1 MYELKIKPLDWFLIL
16 VTGILFSSLLSL
28 LGYFLVQKSYTSGL
42 YFGAVLGFCITLYS
56 LVLITFMNAKIL
68 PNISKKYWNFIAAL
82 FSFLSGFLGFLSG
95 VFVAKI
101 FGIEILGVIDQQLYE
116 ISLIVGILTYIMGV
130 IIYSFV
136 NIRNQKEKRDFEYV
150 QSRLK
155 SLETQL
161 NPHFI
166 FNALNSIAELIH
178 QDQNRAE
185 DAVLKMSGFLRN
197 TMNEKALIALGD
209 ELKNVK
215 AYLELE
221 NVRFCNQLHLHIK
234 GSVPDWKVPK
244 FSLQLLVENAIKH
257 GFEAKSLNIYI
268 SFNIKEKKIIV
279 SNDGKEM
286 KKKKFGIGLSNLKQ
300 RLQLLCDGDIV
311 VSDPSRSEFTIIL
324 GECNENFDS

>member
-1 MYELKIKPLDWFLIL
+1 
-16 VTGILFSSLLSL
+16 
-28 LGYFLVQKSYTSGL
+28 
-42 YFGAVLGFCITLYS
+42 
-56 LVLITFMNAKIL
+56 MNAKIL
-68 PNISKKYWNFIAAL
+68 PKISKKYWNFIAAL
-82 FSFLSGFLGFLSG
+82 FSFLSGFLGLLSG
-95 VFVAKI
+95 VFAAQF
-101 FGIEILGVIDQQLYE
+101 FGIEILEVISQQLYK
-116 ISLIVGILTYIMGV
+116 ISFIVGILTYVMGV

-136 NIRNQKEKRDFEYV
+136 NIRNQKEKRDFEYI

-197 TMNEKALIALGD
+197 TMNEKALISLGD
-209 ELKNVK
+209 EIKNVK

-221 NVRFCNQLHLHIK
+221 NIRFCDQLHLHIK
-234 GSVPDWKVPK
+234 GSVPKWKVPK

-257 GFEAKSLNIYI
+257 GYQGKPLNLYV
-268 SFNIKEKKIIV
+268 SFNAREKKIIV

-286 KKKKFGIGLSNLKQ
+286 RNKKFGIGLGNLKQ
-300 RLQLLCDGDIV
+300 RLELLCSGDIF
-311 VSDPSRSEFTIIL
+311 VSDPKRSEFTINL
-324 GECNENFDS
+324 GECNENIDS